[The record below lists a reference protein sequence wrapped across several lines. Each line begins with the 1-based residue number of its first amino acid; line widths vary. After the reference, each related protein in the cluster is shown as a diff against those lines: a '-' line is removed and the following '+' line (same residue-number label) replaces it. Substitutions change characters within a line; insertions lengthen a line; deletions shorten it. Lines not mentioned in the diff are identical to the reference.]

1 MAVHTTCS
9 ITACIQVQP
18 LCISSIT
25 CMYMYLY
32 MYMYI
37 IISTKSNYGV
47 VHLHIAKL
55 ILLSLPSSPSI
66 PHSLFFYPY
75 PSLSLPPSLSIFL
88 HLSQVMGE
96 VGATLT
102 PIIPPRVTCD
112 LCCNGFKG
120 HQDEID
126 LRGGTACMGTKYWYT
141 LCATQHTYI
150 HTHVAFHCVVLRCVV
165 LHCVVLRFVALCL
178 LCCVVLHCTTLYYM

>member
-18 LCISSIT
+18 VCISSIT
-25 CMYMYLY
+25 CMYMYMYLY

-47 VHLHIAKL
+47 VHIHIAKL

-66 PHSLFFYPY
+66 PHSLSFYPY

-126 LRGGTACMGTKYWYT
+126 LCGGTACMGTKYWYT

-165 LHCVVLRFVALCL
+165 LRFVALYYI
-178 LCCVVLHCTTLYYM
+178 VLHCTTCKR